1 MSELLGLGMIVDWAD
16 FGKLLS
22 RLILNLAIAGAIIQ
36 LVYFKLYKNREYV
49 FTYYLFNVITFS
61 LCILLRKVPAELGFA
76 LALFAVFGI
85 LRYRTEQI
93 RTRDLT
99 YLFVVIGIGII
110 NAIANKRIS
119 VAELLLVNAA
129 IVTMTALLEL
139 GPFKSSER
147 SMPMLYDR
155 LELLDPG
162 NRAKLVADIA
172 KRTGLPVLRVDV
184 QRVDLLRDAAEI
196 TIYYQDAP

>member
-1 MSELLGLGMIVDWAD
+1 MSELLGLGMIGDWAD
-16 FGKLLS
+16 FGKLFS
-22 RLILNLAIAGAIIQ
+22 RLILNLAFAGVIIQ
-36 LVYFKLYKNREYV
+36 LVYFKLYRSREYV
-49 FTYYLFNVITFS
+49 FTYYLFNLITFS
-61 LCILLRKVPAELGFA
+61 LCAMLRKVPAELGFA

-99 YLFVVIGIGII
+99 YLFIVIGIGIL
-110 NAIANKRIS
+110 NAVANKKVS
-119 VAELLLVNAA
+119 VAELLLVNTA

-147 SMPMLYDR
+147 SMPMFYDR
-155 LELLDPG
+155 LELLEPG
-162 NRAKLVADIA
+162 NRTKLLADIA
-172 KRTGLPVLRVDV
+172 KRTGLPVQRVEV

-196 TIYYQDAP
+196 TIYYRDAP